1 MIFYERGSMAKN
13 NDFVEIKEKTILEH
27 LTYDY
32 KKNYL
37 EFRSDTPLI
46 SGSLVNRKVN

>member
-1 MIFYERGSMAKN
+1 M
-13 NDFVEIKEKTILEH
+13 EH

-46 SGSLVNRKVN
+46 CGSLVNRKVNQKPFDRKLKMLRASLFSLLSIC